1 MVSIPQST
9 IGKPKGSLL
18 LSRLPNPQFPSV
30 LYKSTAS
37 RLYVPLSP
45 LMAIVPFHCKNFP
58 APPEAH
64 ILLPNKIYL
73 PHLLTSQSSFYYY
86 IYIYI
91 WNSFPETYDPN
102 GRVNNRIY
110 RGPGKPPPEEQGHF
124 KGQQTWRNLGIE
136 MELSGSKQILKTSLN
151 TQGETTLSM

>member
-45 LMAIVPFHCKNFP
+45 LMAIVPFHCKIFLHLQRP
-58 APPEAH
+58 TYFYQIKSIYH
-64 ILLPNKIYL
+64 IFLLHSHRFTI
-73 PHLLTSQSSFYYY
+73 

-102 GRVNNRIY
+102 RRVNNRIC

-136 MELSGSKQILKTSLN
+136 MELSRSKQILKTSLN
-151 TQGETTLSM
+151 TQRETILSM